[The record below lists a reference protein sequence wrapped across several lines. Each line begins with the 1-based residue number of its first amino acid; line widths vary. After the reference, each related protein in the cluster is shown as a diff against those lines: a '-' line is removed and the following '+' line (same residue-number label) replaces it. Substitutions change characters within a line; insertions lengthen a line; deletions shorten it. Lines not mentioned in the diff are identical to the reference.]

1 MRVTVSVPHP
11 YEALSLALG
20 DFCLLSGDWESETG
34 EGRGLDASLSS
45 PPPTRN
51 QPENSSSKSELASR
65 CQVEMYPTGVALR
78 LYVSPLCDALIKKNL
93 VNSAG
98 TENRLVS
105 NTRLPNITPPPA
117 VPFLL

>member
-1 MRVTVSVPHP
+1 M
-11 YEALSLALG
+11 
-20 DFCLLSGDWESETG
+20 
-34 EGRGLDASLSS
+34 
-45 PPPTRN
+45 
-51 QPENSSSKSELASR
+51 
-65 CQVEMYPTGVALR
+65 EMYPTGVALR